1 MERGPKRGS
10 KMGPKRSSSG
20 TVKKRGST
28 GSSFKRQKSTSEENN
43 FEDDFEP
50 PVMEVRMKPIIP
62 SLTKP
67 KKSSSEE
74 SANDGKLNFY
84 SFGTIRNILP
94 SYFGDFL
101 LYFKH

>member
-1 MERGPKRGS
+1 M
-10 KMGPKRSSSG
+10 
-20 TVKKRGST
+20 
-28 GSSFKRQKSTSEENN
+28 SEGN
-43 FEDDFEP
+43 FEP
-50 PVMEVRMKPIIP
+50 PQFEVRSKPIIP

-74 SANDGKLNFY
+74 SGNDGKLNLY

-101 LYFKH
+101 LYFKHK

>member
-1 MERGPKRGS
+1 
-10 KMGPKRSSSG
+10 
-20 TVKKRGST
+20 
-28 GSSFKRQKSTSEENN
+28 
-43 FEDDFEP
+43 
-50 PVMEVRMKPIIP
+50 MEVRMKPIIP